1 MINIEI
7 IIISLIMGIFSLT
20 FAHVY
25 YNLIEGLTNDVYIK
39 RLIRA
44 SIKLDRYAFLD
55 LSLAYFIGFL
65 LYLILLINL
74 GIVSYSNDSSDSK
87 SIIPIIF
94 AVLTILY
101 LGRII
106 SNRKGAF
113 FGKVHYTALLVSS
126 SFLMMSKLASE
137 ILLPILAGKLTFSGV
152 YLLTVEW
159 TEELISFLW
168 DTNCIIMASIGV
180 FLLSTIGELVLSKM
194 PHNPKSLLGIS
205 EHIPNFFIVVGQE
218 TFLSTYNSMIRD
230 EKLIAIKSTTTSLW
244 AIENLD
250 HEIFHN
256 IRNVDYRFLMTSKEE
271 TMERIKKEIWESN
284 SIRIDYL
291 TSKNRKSGLFFDFI
305 KEYEM
310 RHHLLVSL
318 LNRNLINARRYN
330 FGTSIYIIT
339 KYSDKHS
346 KLLIFLS
353 DLDLRKRRIG
363 LLTEEPFIIDVFEN
377 AFDLSWDKGER
388 II

>member
-126 SFLMMSKLASE
+126 SF
-137 ILLPILAGKLTFSGV
+137 
-152 YLLTVEW
+152 
-159 TEELISFLW
+159 
-168 DTNCIIMASIGV
+168 
-180 FLLSTIGELVLSKM
+180 
-194 PHNPKSLLGIS
+194 
-205 EHIPNFFIVVGQE
+205 
-218 TFLSTYNSMIRD
+218 
-230 EKLIAIKSTTTSLW
+230 
-244 AIENLD
+244 
-250 HEIFHN
+250 
-256 IRNVDYRFLMTSKEE
+256 
-271 TMERIKKEIWESN
+271 
-284 SIRIDYL
+284 
-291 TSKNRKSGLFFDFI
+291 
-305 KEYEM
+305 
-310 RHHLLVSL
+310 
-318 LNRNLINARRYN
+318 
-330 FGTSIYIIT
+330 
-339 KYSDKHS
+339 
-346 KLLIFLS
+346 
-353 DLDLRKRRIG
+353 
-363 LLTEEPFIIDVFEN
+363 
-377 AFDLSWDKGER
+377 
-388 II
+388 